1 MAMPCGQ
8 RKGTGRRNLLAQK
21 VERLGVEVFFQD
33 FDREDLADDL
43 FIGGQVHHPH
53 SAYTELALDA
63 VAAGKSLTDRQ
74 ALVGASFQAVR
85 GCPHRSVI
93 WAYAVAAAESVRI
106 DFGLEG

>member
-1 MAMPCGQ
+1 MPA
-8 RKGTGRRNLLAQK
+8 GRRNLLAQK

-53 SAYTELALDA
+53 SAHTELALDA
-63 VAAGKSLTDRQ
+63 VAAGKSVTDRQ
-74 ALVGASFQAVR
+74 AIR
-85 GCPHRSVI
+85 GCPHRFVI
-93 WAYAVAAAESVRI
+93 WAYAVAAADSVRV